1 MVNHLTWFWYMVYLY
16 VILKSELSFSDNK
29 PVMFTCSLSGTIS
42 KQHKPVLWSRIFS
55 PTVNEDLSA
64 HFNEAHQLHSLDP
77 SFNNSNAEQQLI
89 WFTST
94 CSDILESIAPL
105 WKRQHNCKAEPW
117 LNNTARALRWGCRR
131 AERKWK
137 KDKLHVSLAILRN
150 YLNNY

>member
-1 MVNHLTWFWYMVYLY
+1 MANHLTWFWYMVYLY

-29 PVMFTCSLSGTIS
+29 PVVFTLSGTIS

-64 HFNEAHQLHSLDP
+64 HFNEAYQLHSLDP

-117 LNNTARALRWGCRR
+117 LNNTARALRWVCRR

-137 KDKLHVSLAILRN
+137 KDKLHVSLEVLRN